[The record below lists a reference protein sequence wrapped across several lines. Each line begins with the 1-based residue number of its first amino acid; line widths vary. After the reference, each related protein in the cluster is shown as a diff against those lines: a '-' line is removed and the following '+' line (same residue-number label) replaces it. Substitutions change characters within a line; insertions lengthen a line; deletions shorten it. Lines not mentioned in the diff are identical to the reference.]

1 MTTKLAAQNLDAISA
16 STATPGYDRSALSAG
31 IVHFGVGN
39 FHRAHQAVYLDSLFN
54 TGRDHGWAIIGAGV
68 LPSDEKMRGS
78 SQSGFSDHRRGTV
91 GKPQCARVTGAMID
105 FLSPNDPAAI
115 IRTLADPAIR
125 IVSLTI
131 TEGGYFIDPAS
142 GVFDAGNPEIMADGA
157 TPESPKTV
165 FGVIVAGLK
174 RRREAG
180 IEPFTVMSCDN
191 IPHNGVVARN
201 AVAGLAKLS
210 DPEFSHWI
218 IDQVAFPNGMVD
230 RITPATGDREREI
243 LSRDFGIEDSWP
255 VFCEDF
261 TQWVLEDN
269 FPAGRPALER
279 VGVQFVPDVTPYEH
293 MKIRILNGGHAIIAY
308 PAGLLDIHFVHE
320 AMEHP
325 MIRSFLQKVEQEEI
339 IPVVPPVPDT
349 DLQEYFKKIEER
361 FANPKIGDTI
371 RRLCLDGSNRQPK
384 FIIPSIAD
392 RLKAGEGVTGLALES
407 ALWCRYCYGT
417 TESGKTI
424 EPNDPS
430 WDRLVSV
437 AHAAKDD
444 AMAWLKMEDI
454 YGEVGRSAVFRKHFA
469 IHAGGDLVGRCKA
482 SHHTLPGRR
491 NLREYSIPDNKP
503 NFSQPQ
509 FV

>member
-1 MTTKLAAQNLDAISA
+1 MTIRLATQNLKAISA

-31 IVHFGVGN
+31 IVHFGVSN

-54 TGRDHGWAIIGAGV
+54 SGGDHSWAIIGTGV
-68 LPSDEKMRGS
+68 LPSDEKMRRILAGQDFLTTVVE
-78 SQSGFSDHRRGTV
+78 QSASRSA
-91 GKPQCARVTGAMID
+91 ARVTGAMID
-105 FLSPNDPAAI
+105 FLSPNDPAAV

-142 GVFDAGNPEIMADGA
+142 GVFDAGNPQIVADGA
-157 TPESPKTV
+157 TPENPKTV
-165 FGVIVAGLK
+165 FGLIVAGLK

-191 IPHNGVVARN
+191 IPHNGVVTRN
-201 AVAGLAKLS
+201 AVAGLAKRS
-210 DPEFSHWI
+210 DPEFSRWI
-218 IDQVAFPNGMVD
+218 LDRVAFPNGMVD
-230 RITPATGDREREI
+230 RITPATGDRERKI
-243 LSRDFGIEDSWP
+243 LARDFGIEDNWP

-293 MKIRILNGGHAIIAY
+293 MKIRILNGGHAVIAY

-320 AMEHP
+320 AMQHP
-325 MIRSFLQKVEQEEI
+325 MIRSFLQKIEHEEI
-339 IPVVPPVPDT
+339 IPVVPSVPDT
-349 DLQEYFKKIEER
+349 DLQKYFKKIEER

-371 RRLCLDGSNRQPK
+371 DRLCLDGSNRQPK
-384 FIIPSIAD
+384 FIIPSVVD
-392 RLKAGEGVTGLALES
+392 RLRAGAGVKGLALAS

-424 EPNDPS
+424 EPNDPN
-430 WDRLVSV
+430 WDRLRSV
-437 AHAAKDD
+437 ARAAKDD
-444 AMAWLKMEDI
+444 EMAWLKMKDI
-454 YGEVGRSAVFRKHFA
+454 YGDVGSSDVFRKQFA
-469 IHAGGDLVGRCKA
+469 YMLEAIWSEGVKRVVTRYVEG
-482 SHHTLPGRR
+482 
-491 NLREYSIPDNKP
+491 EI
-503 NFSQPQ
+503 
-509 FV
+509 

>member
-1 MTTKLAAQNLDAISA
+1 M
-16 STATPGYDRSALSAG
+16 
-31 IVHFGVGN
+31 
-39 FHRAHQAVYLDSLFN
+39 
-54 TGRDHGWAIIGAGV
+54 
-68 LPSDEKMRGS
+68 LPSDEKMRRVLAGQDFLTTVVE
-78 SQSGFSDHRRGTV
+78 QSASRSA
-91 GKPQCARVTGAMID
+91 ARVTGAMID
-105 FLSPNDPAAI
+105 FLSPDDPAAI

-142 GVFDAGNPEIMADGA
+142 GDFDAGNPEITADGA

-243 LSRDFGIEDSWP
+243 ITREFGIEDNWP

-279 VGVQFVPDVTPYEH
+279 VGVLRARVTSYEH
-293 MKIRILNGGHAIIAY
+293 MKIRILNGGHAVIAY

-320 AMEHP
+320 AMEHSL
-325 MIRSFLQKVEQEEI
+325 IRSFLQKIEREEI

-349 DLQEYFKKIEER
+349 DLQGYFNKSVER

-384 FIIPSIAD
+384 FIIPSIAE
-392 RLKAGEGVTGLALES
+392 RLIRCGCHWPRPCIGAVVPLL
-407 ALWCRYCYGT
+407 LWY
-417 TESGKTI
+417 
-424 EPNDPS
+424 N
-430 WDRLVSV
+430 
-437 AHAAKDD
+437 
-444 AMAWLKMEDI
+444 
-454 YGEVGRSAVFRKHFA
+454 
-469 IHAGGDLVGRCKA
+469 
-482 SHHTLPGRR
+482 
-491 NLREYSIPDNKP
+491 
-503 NFSQPQ
+503 
-509 FV
+509 

>member
-1 MTTKLAAQNLDAISA
+1 MTTKLAAQNLDAIST
-16 STATPGYDRSALSAG
+16 STATPSYDRSTLSAG

-54 TGRDHGWAIIGAGV
+54 TGSDHGWAIVGAGV
-68 LPSDEKMRGS
+68 LPSDEKMRGVLAGQDFLTTVVE
-78 SQSGFSDHRRGTV
+78 QSASRSA
-91 GKPQCARVTGAMID
+91 ARITGAMID
-105 FLSPNDPAAI
+105 FLSPDDPAAI

-131 TEGGYFIDPAS
+131 TEGGYFIDPVT
-142 GVFDAGNPEIMADGA
+142 GEFDAGNSQITADSAAPG
-157 TPESPKTV
+157 SPKTV

-174 RRREAG
+174 RRRQAG

-191 IPHNGVVARN
+191 IPHNGVVTRN

-210 DPEFSHWI
+210 DPELSQWI
-218 IDQVAFPNGMVD
+218 LDQVAFPNGMVD

-243 LSRDFGIEDSWP
+243 LTRDFGIEDNWP

-279 VGVQFVPDVTPYEH
+279 VGVQFVPDVTPYEN

-308 PAGLLDIHFVHE
+308 PAGLLDIHFAHE
-320 AMEHP
+320 AMEHSL
-325 MIRSFLQKVEQEEI
+325 IRSFLQKIEREEI

-392 RLKAGEGVTGLALES
+392 RLKSNESVTGLALAS

-424 EPNDPS
+424 EPNDPN
-430 WDRLVSV
+430 WDHLMSV
-437 AHAAKDD
+437 ARTAKDD
-444 AMAWLKMEDI
+444 AMAWLRMEDV
-454 YGEVGRSAVFRKHFA
+454 YGDFGSSEEFRKHFA
-469 IHAGGDLVGRCKA
+469 IMLEAIWSEGIKQVITRYLEEKFEKVFYTR
-482 SHHTLPGRR
+482 
-491 NLREYSIPDNKP
+491 
-503 NFSQPQ
+503 
-509 FV
+509 

>member
-1 MTTKLAAQNLDAISA
+1 MTTKLSAQNLDAISA
-16 STATPGYDRSALSAG
+16 ATATPGYDRSALSAG

-54 TGRDHGWAIIGAGV
+54 TGHDHKWALIGAGV
-68 LPSDEKMRGS
+68 LPSDEKMRGILAGQDFLTTVVE
-78 SQSGFSDHRRGTV
+78 QSASRST
-91 GKPQCARVTGAMID
+91 ARVTGAMID
-105 FLSPNDPAAI
+105 FLSPNDLAAI

-142 GVFDAGNPEIMADGA
+142 GAFDAGNPEIAADGA
-157 TPESPKTV
+157 APENPKTV
-165 FGVIVAGLK
+165 FGLIVAGLK

-191 IPHNGVVARN
+191 IPHNGVVVRN

-243 LSRDFGIEDSWP
+243 LTRDFGIEDSWP

-293 MKIRILNGGHAIIAY
+293 MKIRILNGGHAVIAY
-308 PAGLLDIHFVHE
+308 PASLLDIHFVHE
-320 AMEHP
+320 AMEHSL
-325 MIRSFLQKVEQEEI
+325 IRSFLQKTEREEI

-349 DLQEYFKKIEER
+349 DLQKYFKKIEER

-392 RLKAGEGVTGLALES
+392 RLRAGAGVTGLALAS

-437 AHAAKDD
+437 AHAAKEN

-454 YGEVGRSAVFRKHFA
+454 YGDVGSSEVFRKHFA
-469 IHAGGDLVGRCKA
+469 FMLEAIWSEGVKQVISRYVEG
-482 SHHTLPGRR
+482 
-491 NLREYSIPDNKP
+491 EI
-503 NFSQPQ
+503 
-509 FV
+509 